1 LTITATLTKT
11 IEQHDTLQQYSGNR
25 SNFKNIFMKILRHIL
40 LLTLLT
46 QYLSLQAQDTTNTKV
61 SFVTKINIQH
71 ATKDGIYLNGY
82 VVNIPYDELQKL
94 NGKTVRISGK
104 VTIVKGL
111 KHYNDDVERQGR
123 QEDTKHILKPKIKIV
138 DS

>member
-1 LTITATLTKT
+1 
-11 IEQHDTLQQYSGNR
+11 
-25 SNFKNIFMKILRHIL
+25 MKILRLIL

-46 QYLSLQAQDTTNTKV
+46 QYLSLQAQDTTNNKV
-61 SFVTKINIQH
+61 SFVTKINIQQ

-82 VVNIPYDELQKL
+82 VINIPYDKLQKL

-111 KHYNDDVERQGR
+111 KHYNDGAERQGR
-123 QEDTKHILKPKIKIV
+123 EEDTKHILKPKIKIV
-138 DS
+138 ES

>member
-1 LTITATLTKT
+1 
-11 IEQHDTLQQYSGNR
+11 
-25 SNFKNIFMKILRHIL
+25 MKLLRLILI
-40 LLTLLT
+40 LTLLT
-46 QYLSLQAQDTTNTKV
+46 QYLSLQAQDTTNNNV
-61 SFVTKINIQH
+61 SFVTKINIQQ

-82 VVNIPYDELQKL
+82 VVNIPYDKLQKL

-111 KHYNDDVERQGR
+111 KHYNDGVERQGR
-123 QEDTKHILKPKIKIV
+123 EEDTRYILKPKIKIV

>member
-1 LTITATLTKT
+1 
-11 IEQHDTLQQYSGNR
+11 
-25 SNFKNIFMKILRHIL
+25 M
-40 LLTLLT
+40 
-46 QYLSLQAQDTTNTKV
+46 SLQAQDTTNNNV
-61 SFVTKINIQH
+61 SFVTKINIQQ

-82 VVNIPYDELQKL
+82 VVNIPYDKLQKI

-111 KHYNDDVERQGR
+111 KHYNDGVERQGR
-123 QEDTKHILKPKIKIV
+123 EEDTKHILKPKIKIV